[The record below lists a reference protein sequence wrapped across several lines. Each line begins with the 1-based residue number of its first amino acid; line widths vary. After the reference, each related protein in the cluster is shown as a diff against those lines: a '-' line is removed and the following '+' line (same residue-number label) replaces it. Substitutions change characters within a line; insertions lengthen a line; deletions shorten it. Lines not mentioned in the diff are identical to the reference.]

1 MAEASDR
8 RLAVEARDGAEL
20 TLPALGDPAGVVLDR
35 LRQAGHEASVVGG
48 SLRDVLLGHAPEDW
62 DIATSATPEAVVR
75 LFAHTTWLNR
85 FGTVTVHGRDGRAQ
99 VTTYRA
105 EGGYSDR
112 RRPDEVRFGVSLA
125 DDLARR
131 DFTINAI
138 AWVPTDLAARR
149 GRVVDPHGGLGDLR
163 AGVLRA
169 VGDPDE
175 RLGEDALRLLR
186 AVRFAHRLRLTL
198 DAATEAA
205 IRRRSELA
213 AGVSG
218 ERTRDEL
225 MRILTAD
232 ADAAANAGQPSAPPP
247 SEAFR
252 LMEHLGL
259 LGVIL
264 PELAAL
270 RGVPQ
275 AKAIPGD
282 ALDHTLLAVDAA
294 DPSPAELRLAA
305 LLHDLGKAET
315 LADGHFFGHEVVGAD
330 LAGRVMDRLRFPRAT
345 RDAVVHAVRH
355 HMFAYTPD
363 WTDAA
368 VRRFVKRVGGD
379 RLPLLLALR
388 RADNAAS
395 GALEPATGG
404 IDELVA
410 RIGAAGT
417 EPTEIRHLALDGDD
431 LQRAL
436 GLAPGPVIGR
446 LLDELMEAVL
456 DDPSLNERDRLLA
469 LARTRLGRR

>member
-1 MAEASDR
+1 MAEGSER
-8 RLAVEARDGAEL
+8 RLAIGARDGAEL
-20 TLPALGDPAGVVLDR
+20 TLPALGDPAGEVIDR

-48 SLRDVLLGHAPEDW
+48 SLRDVLLGHTPADW
-62 DIATSATPEAVVR
+62 DIATSATPEQVVR

-85 FGTVTVHGRDGRAQ
+85 FGTVTVHDGDARAQ

-112 RRPDEVRFGVSLA
+112 RRPDEVTFGVSLA

-149 GRVVDPHGGLGDLR
+149 GRVVDPHGGLDDLR
-163 AGVLRA
+163 DGVLRA

-175 RLGEDALRLLR
+175 RLGEDALRVLR
-186 AVRFAHRLRLTL
+186 AVRFAHRLRFTL
-198 DAATEAA
+198 DPATQAA
-205 IRRRSELA
+205 IRRRSGLA

-225 MRILTAD
+225 LRILM
-232 ADAAANAGQPSAPPP
+232 ADAAGGEPAGPPP

-252 LMEHLGL
+252 LMERLGL
-259 LGVIL
+259 LSVIL

-275 AKAIPGD
+275 AKTIPGD
-282 ALDHTLLAVDAA
+282 ALDHTLMAVDAA
-294 DPSPAELRLAA
+294 DPSQAEVRLAA

-330 LAGRVMDRLRFPRAT
+330 LAGRVMDRLHFPRAT

-368 VRRFVKRVGGD
+368 VRRFVRRVGGD

-404 IDELVA
+404 LDELVD

-417 EPTEIRHLALDGDD
+417 EPTEIRHLAVDGDD

-436 GLAPGPVIGR
+436 GLTPGPVIGQ

-456 DDPSLNERDRLLA
+456 DDPGLNERERLLA
-469 LARTRLGRR
+469 LARTRLGRQ

>member
-1 MAEASDR
+1 MAEASVR
-8 RLAVEARDGAEL
+8 RLAVGARDGAEL
-20 TLPALGDPAGVVLDR
+20 TLPALGDLAGEVLDR
-35 LRQAGHEASVVGG
+35 LRRAGHEASVVGG
-48 SLRDVLLGHAPEDW
+48 SLRDVLLGHAPTDW
-62 DIATSATPEAVVR
+62 DIATSATPEEVVR

-85 FGTVTVHGRDGRAQ
+85 FGTVTVHGGDGRAQ

-125 DDLARR
+125 EDLARR

-149 GRVVDPHGGLGDLR
+149 GRIVDPHGGLDDLR
-163 AGVLRA
+163 AGLLRA
-169 VGDPDE
+169 VGDPDA

-186 AVRFAHRLRLTL
+186 GVRFAHRLRLTL

-205 IRRRSELA
+205 IGRRSGLA
-213 AGVSG
+213 ADVSG

-225 MRILTAD
+225 LRILAAD
-232 ADAAANAGQPSAPPP
+232 ADANAWNAPPP

-252 LMEHLGL
+252 LMGRLGL
-259 LGVIL
+259 LAVIL

-275 AKAIPGD
+275 AKTIPGD

-294 DPSPAELRLAA
+294 DPRPAEVRLAA

-368 VRRFVKRVGGD
+368 VRRFVRRVGRD

-395 GALEPATGG
+395 GAVEPATGG

-410 RIGAAGT
+410 RIGAAGA

-431 LQRAL
+431 LQREL
-436 GLAPGPVIGR
+436 GLAPGPAIGR
-446 LLDELMEAVL
+446 LLDALMEAVL
-456 DDPSLNERDRLLA
+456 DDPSINERDRLLA
-469 LARTRLGRR
+469 LARARLGGR

>member
-8 RLAVEARDGAEL
+8 ERLLEGAGDGGDL
-20 TLPALGDPAGVVLDR
+20 TLPGLSDPAGEVLDR
-35 LRQAGHEASVVGG
+35 LHEAGHEASVVGG
-48 SLRDVLLGHAPEDW
+48 SLRDVLLGHAPADW
-62 DIATSATPEAVVR
+62 DIATSATPEDVVR
-75 LFAHTTWLNR
+75 LFAHTTWQNR
-85 FGTVTVHGRDGRAQ
+85 FGTVTVHGSDGLAQ

-112 RRPDEVRFGVSLA
+112 RRPDEVRFGVSLT

-138 AWVPTDLAARR
+138 AWVPTDLAERR
-149 GRVVDPHGGLGDLR
+149 GRVVDPHGGVDDLR

-175 RLGEDALRLLR
+175 RLQEDALRLLR

-205 IRRRSELA
+205 IRRRAALA

-225 MRILTAD
+225 LRILVAD
-232 ADAAANAGQPSAPPP
+232 ADPDGTKAPPP

-252 LMEHLGL
+252 LMERLGL
-259 LGVIL
+259 LAVIL
-264 PELAAL
+264 PELATL

-275 AKAIPGD
+275 AKAVPGD
-282 ALDHTLLAVDAA
+282 ALDHTLRAVDAA
-294 DPSPAELRLAA
+294 DPNHAELRLAA
-305 LLHDLGKAET
+305 LFHDLGKART
-315 LADGHFFGHEVVGAD
+315 LADGHFYGHEEVGAE
-330 LAGRVMDRLRFPRAT
+330 LTAGVMDRLRFPRAT

-368 VRRFVKRVGGD
+368 VRRFVRRVGRDGLD
-379 RLPLLLALR
+379 LLLALR

-395 GALEPATGG
+395 GAVEPATGG
-404 IDELVA
+404 VDELVA
-410 RIGAAGT
+410 RIGSAGA

-431 LQRAL
+431 LQREL

-446 LLDELMEAVL
+446 MLDELMEAVL

-469 LARTRLGRR
+469 LARTHLEAR

>member
-1 MAEASDR
+1 
-8 RLAVEARDGAEL
+8 
-20 TLPALGDPAGVVLDR
+20 
-35 LRQAGHEASVVGG
+35 
-48 SLRDVLLGHAPEDW
+48 VLLGRAPEDW
-62 DIATSATPEAVVR
+62 DIATSATPEEVVR

-99 VTTYRA
+99 VTTYRT

-138 AWVPTDLAARR
+138 AWVPIDLAARR
-149 GRVVDPHGGLGDLR
+149 GRVVDPHGGLEDLR

-186 AVRFAHRLRLTL
+186 AVRFAHRMRLTV

-205 IRRRSELA
+205 IRRRSGRA

-225 MRILTAD
+225 LRILSAD
-232 ADAAANAGQPSAPPP
+232 AGVATPGAPPP

-252 LMEHLGL
+252 LMERLGL
-259 LGVIL
+259 LSVIL

-275 AKAIPGD
+275 SKAIPGD
-282 ALDHTLLAVDAA
+282 ALDHTLMAVDAA
-294 DPSPAELRLAA
+294 DPSPAEVRLSA

-330 LAGRVMDRLRFPRAT
+330 LAGRVMDRLRFSRAM

-355 HMFAYTPD
+355 HMFEYRPD

-368 VRRFVKRVGGD
+368 VRRFVKRIGGD

-395 GALEPATGG
+395 GAIEPVTGG
-404 IDELVA
+404 IDELVG

-446 LLDELMEAVL
+446 LLDELMDAVL

>member
-1 MAEASDR
+1 
-8 RLAVEARDGAEL
+8 
-20 TLPALGDPAGVVLDR
+20 
-35 LRQAGHEASVVGG
+35 
-48 SLRDVLLGHAPEDW
+48 
-62 DIATSATPEAVVR
+62 
-75 LFAHTTWLNR
+75 
-85 FGTVTVHGRDGRAQ
+85 
-99 VTTYRA
+99 
-105 EGGYSDR
+105 
-112 RRPDEVRFGVSLA
+112 VSLA
-125 DDLARR
+125 EDLARR

-169 VGDPDE
+169 VGDPDA

-198 DAATEAA
+198 DGATEAA
-205 IRRRSELA
+205 IRRRSGLA

-225 MRILTAD
+225 LRILTAG
-232 ADAAANAGQPSAPPP
+232 ADAAPNAGEPSAPPP

-252 LMEHLGL
+252 LMERLGL
-259 LGVIL
+259 LAVIL
-264 PELAAL
+264 PELAAV

-275 AKAIPGD
+275 SKAIPGD
-282 ALDHTLLAVDAA
+282 ALDHTLLALDAV
-294 DPSPAELRLAA
+294 DPSPAEVRLAV

-330 LAGRVMDRLRFPRAT
+330 LTGKVMDRLRFPRAT

-368 VRRFVKRVGGD
+368 VRRFVRRVGGD
-379 RLPLLLALR
+379 RLPLLLAVR

-395 GALEPATGG
+395 GAVEPAAGG

-410 RIGAAGT
+410 RIGAAGI

-431 LQRAL
+431 LQREL

-469 LARTRLGRR
+469 LAQARLGGR

>member
-1 MAEASDR
+1 MAEASDGR
-8 RLAVEARDGAEL
+8 RLPDGAGDGAEL
-20 TLPALGDPAGVVLDR
+20 TLPALGDPAGEVLDR
-35 LRQAGHEASVVGG
+35 LREAGHEAAVVGG
-48 SLRDVLLGHAPEDW
+48 SLRDVLLGQAPADW
-62 DIATSATPEAVVR
+62 DIATSATPEEVVR
-75 LFAHTTWLNR
+75 LFSHTTWQNR
-85 FGTVTVHGRDGRAQ
+85 FGTVTVHGADGLAQ

-112 RRPDEVRFGVSLA
+112 RRPDEVRFGVSLT

-138 AWVPTDLAARR
+138 AWVPTDLAERS
-149 GRVVDPHGGLGDLR
+149 GRVVDPHGGVADLR

-175 RLGEDALRLLR
+175 RLQEDALRLLR

-205 IRRRSELA
+205 IRRRAGLA

-225 MRILTAD
+225 LRILEAD
-232 ADAAANAGQPSAPPP
+232 AEGKKAPTPSD
-247 SEAFR
+247 AFR
-252 LMEHLGL
+252 LMERLGL
-259 LGVIL
+259 LAVIL

-275 AKAIPGD
+275 AKAVPGD
-282 ALDHTLLAVDAA
+282 ALDHTLRAVDAA
-294 DPSPAELRLAA
+294 DPNHAELRLAA
-305 LLHDLGKAET
+305 LFHDLGKAGT
-315 LADGHFFGHEVVGAD
+315 LADGHFYGHEDVGAD
-330 LAGRVMDRLRFPRAT
+330 LAAGVMDRLRFPRAT

-368 VRRFVKRVGGD
+368 VRRFVRRVGRDGLD
-379 RLPLLLALR
+379 LLLALR

-395 GALEPATGG
+395 GAVEPAAGG
-404 IDELVA
+404 VDELVA
-410 RIGAAGT
+410 RIGSAGA
-417 EPTEIRHLALDGDD
+417 EPTEIRHLALDGED
-431 LQRAL
+431 LQREL
-436 GLAPGPVIGR
+436 GLAPGPEIGR

-456 DDPSLNERDRLLA
+456 DDPSINERERLLA
-469 LARTRLGRR
+469 LARTHLDPR